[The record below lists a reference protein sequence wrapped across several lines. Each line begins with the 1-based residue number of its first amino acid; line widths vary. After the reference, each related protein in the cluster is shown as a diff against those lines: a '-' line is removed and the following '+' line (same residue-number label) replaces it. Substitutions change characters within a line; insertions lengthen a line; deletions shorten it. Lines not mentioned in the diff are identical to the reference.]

1 MAIAWARSNSV
12 HRFHGEPC
20 HGTHSLRVRLV
31 GTLLTIFIATWAAVG
46 IYACVQIA
54 QARSGS
60 MDDELG
66 EIAHIVLLSMPSD
79 IGEVASTGSN
89 LALPRGES
97 AHFEKLG
104 RLSFQVWSKSR
115 NEMVVRSAGSG
126 PRALKPD
133 FEDGFATVTL
143 GGEDWR
149 VYAVSDARNE
159 VQVQV
164 GEPTSALF
172 EELEKGLYWA
182 LGVSFLAL
190 MVVGMALKWVVRWSL
205 KPVVT
210 VQSAITS
217 RGALDLTPLPDK
229 GLPDEVRPLVVSF
242 NRLLSRLDNTL
253 QAERRFFT
261 EAAHEL
267 RTPLAVLLTHAQVAQ
282 RARTLEE
289 ARAALDQLAR
299 GVERSTRLS
308 QQLLDSARLNVEKHA
323 GEQAPVEL
331 ADIVA
336 VVTHEFEVM
345 AAQKSQSIALHTEPG
360 IVRGNVDE
368 LGILVRNLIDNALRY
383 AGHGARVSVRC
394 DREAQLVRLRILDD
408 GPGVAESERDRIF
421 DRFYRG
427 SGNTERGSGIG
438 LALVSRIA
446 QLHDATF
453 STGVGLDGRGF
464 GITICFPVIED
475 VAASAEASAI
485 ADENVGGENM
495 RPAAASP

>member
-1 MAIAWARSNSV
+1 V
-12 HRFHGEPC
+12 HVFRKHSSADMDGC
-20 HGTHSLRVRLV
+20 YGDHSLRGRLF
-31 GTLLTIFIATWAAVG
+31 GTLLTVFIAIWVAVG
-46 IYACVQIA
+46 IYACAQIA

-66 EIAHIVLLSMPSD
+66 EIARTVLLSMPSD
-79 IGEVASTGSN
+79 IGSVSSTASN
-89 LALPRGES
+89 LALPSGQ
-97 AHFEKLG
+97 AANLDKLG
-104 RLSFQVWSKSR
+104 RLSFQVWVKPR
-115 NEMVVRSAGSG
+115 REMVVRSAESAST
-126 PRALKPD
+126 ALKPD
-133 FEDGFATVTL
+133 FEDGVATVTID
-143 GGEDWR
+143 GEDWR
-149 VYAVSDARNE
+149 VYAISDARDE

-172 EELEKGLYWA
+172 DELKGALYTA
-182 LGVSFLAL
+182 LGASFLAL
-190 MVVGMALKWVVRWSL
+190 MLVGFALKRVVRWSL

-210 VQSAITS
+210 IQSAITS
-217 RGALDLTPLPDK
+217 RDALDLTPLPDK

-242 NRLLSRLDNTL
+242 NRLLSRLDGTL

-289 ARAALDQLAR
+289 ARSALDQLAR
-299 GVERSTRLS
+299 GVERSARLS
-308 QQLLDSARLNVEKHA
+308 QQLLDSARLNVEKYA

-336 VVTHEFEVM
+336 VVTHEFEIM

-368 LGILVRNLIDNALRY
+368 LGILVRNLLDNALRY
-383 AGHGARVSVRC
+383 AGEGAHVAVRC
-394 DREAQLVRLRILDD
+394 VREENFVRLQILDD
-408 GPGVAESERDRIF
+408 GPGVAESERGRIF

-427 SGNTERGSGIG
+427 SGNSERGSGIG

-446 QLHDATF
+446 QLHDAHVT
-453 STGVGLDGRGF
+453 TGCGLQGRGF
-464 GITICFPVIED
+464 GITVSFQVIED
-475 VAASAEASAI
+475 AGVSAEVSAGGDEDVGAVNLRPASA
-485 ADENVGGENM
+485 
-495 RPAAASP
+495 SP